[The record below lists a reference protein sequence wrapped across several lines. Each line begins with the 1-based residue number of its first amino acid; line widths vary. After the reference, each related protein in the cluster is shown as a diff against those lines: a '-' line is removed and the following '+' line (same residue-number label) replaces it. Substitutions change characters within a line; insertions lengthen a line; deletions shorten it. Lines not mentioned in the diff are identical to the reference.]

1 MFTAFTR
8 PLCGS
13 SYQTGCLELAEGA
26 GPNTKRETL
35 PGGQRDFHG
44 GSPYGA
50 TGRKLFMLPWL
61 MTPLVSRACSESG
74 CAREV
79 ALLFMPANSLLIVTN
94 SSAYSAAAFYQ
105 NSAYAAAISFGD
117 LHCASCC
124 RNSMS
129 CSRRCQT
136 KLCHSL
142 ASVPRPP
149 TA

>member
-13 SYQTGCLELAEGA
+13 SYQTGCLELAAGA

-35 PGGQRDFHG
+35 PGGSRTSTRVAIRGDPPQTLH
-44 GSPYGA
+44 A
-50 TGRKLFMLPWL
+50 A
-61 MTPLVSRACSESG
+61 LVDDSARLRACSESG